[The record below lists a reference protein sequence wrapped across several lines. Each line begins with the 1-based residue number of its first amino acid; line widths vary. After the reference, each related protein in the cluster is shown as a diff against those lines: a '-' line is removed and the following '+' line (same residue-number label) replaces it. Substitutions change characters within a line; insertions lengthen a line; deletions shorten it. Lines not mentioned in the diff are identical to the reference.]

1 MNKFRAKIK
10 FESDKN
16 ASYLIKAFFQDF
28 NPDSSIVIRGNK
40 SELEIAFQ
48 EPPMAIIDALTYC
61 KVIELNYG
69 KNLQEH
75 KEEDSSPAKKIAMN
89 VNSEQ
94 DDTDVENFEMQ
105 KHNDTISIPE
115 LDEIAKKSTSFEN
128 FAELVSKWLEMDK
141 RQDFFKNL
149 IIVSSEVEK
158 LTWKELEKALS
169 AKGFPYINYDKIW
182 SSKQVSKKLKDYS
195 LSILKLLK
203 ILRQYKEYSFDNT
216 KDQPENKHTLVET
229 RCMPEIKELENIFAN
244 VDKCSF
250 INERV
255 RYVLEAM
262 GLNNLPIEDQE
273 LIVKI
278 ANNAIK
284 KRELSYDTIFVG
296 TDIPQDM
303 IKLSRLIFSAF
314 INDFMQKYGS
324 EKVQLLTFLLELKKN
339 ILWDFEK
346 ITFEVIDK

>member
-1 MNKFRAKIK
+1 MNKFSAKVK

-16 ASYLIKAFFQDF
+16 ASYLINAFFQDF
-28 NPDSSIVIRGNK
+28 NPDSSIFIRGNE

-48 EPPMAIIDALTYC
+48 EPPMAIIDALTHC
-61 KVIELNYG
+61 KVIELSYG
-69 KNLQEH
+69 KNLQEY
-75 KEEDSSPAKKIAMN
+75 KEEDSSPAEKIVMN

-94 DDTDVENFEMQ
+94 
-105 KHNDTISIPE
+105 NDTISIPE

-169 AKGFPYINYDKIW
+169 AKDFPHISYDKLW

-244 VDKCSF
+244 VDKCSP

-278 ANNAIK
+278 ANNAVR
-284 KRELSYDTIFVG
+284 KRNLSYDTIFAE
-296 TDIPQDM
+296 TDIPQNQ
-303 IKLSRLIFSAF
+303 IVLARLTFAGF

-324 EKVQLLTFLLELKKN
+324 EKVQLLTFLLELQKN
-339 ILWDFEK
+339 IMLDSE
-346 ITFEVIDK
+346 IDIIYK